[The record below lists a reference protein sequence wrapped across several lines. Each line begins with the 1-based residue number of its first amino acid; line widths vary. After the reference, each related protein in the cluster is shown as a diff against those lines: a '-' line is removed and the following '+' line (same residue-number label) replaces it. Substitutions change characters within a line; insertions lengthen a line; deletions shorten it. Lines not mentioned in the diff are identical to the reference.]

1 MERPIFWIG
10 TSLDDLKTFPL
21 EVRKEAGYQ
30 LHRIQQNL
38 DPDDWKPFSEI
49 GKGVREIRIR
59 DEKGIFRIIY
69 LASFKKGIYVLH
81 SFQKKTQ
88 KTPKRD
94 IDIAKIRFKAVKAD

>member
-10 TSLDDLKTFPL
+10 TSLYDLKTFPL

-38 DPDDWKPFSEI
+38 DPDDWKPFSEV

-69 LASFKKGIYVLH
+69 LASF
-81 SFQKKTQ
+81 QKKIQ

-94 IDIAKIRFKAVKAD
+94 IDIAKVHFKAVKAE